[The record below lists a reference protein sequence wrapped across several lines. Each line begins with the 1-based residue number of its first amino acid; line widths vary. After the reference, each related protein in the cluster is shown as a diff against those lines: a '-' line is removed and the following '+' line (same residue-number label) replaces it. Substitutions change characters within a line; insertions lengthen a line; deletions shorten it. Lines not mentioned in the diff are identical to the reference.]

1 MGDSETAI
9 GKKSLGP
16 EIKITTKAPTAPGN
30 GAGSR
35 ESVLKAA
42 RESLADLKVEKV
54 RYFTYSAKRKSLTGN
69 TGQRLSAPRSR

>member
-54 RYFTYSAKRKSLTGN
+54 RYFTYSPSGN
-69 TGQRLSAPRSR
+69 H